1 MKKKLAL
8 IMLMLCLGLAGFAQ
22 KTSMETE
29 KEVYDKLNRLANR
42 FCKCLVDIGSTES
55 GLSEN
60 ERIYMKDSVV
70 PTLFIKYK
78 QRIMKLTGGKY
89 GTMER
94 EKPMWQYFD
103 ALLEQSKAVLNT
115 TRKYEIVP
123 EIITNKDG
131 IVWKTDT
138 VHEDGTIQE
147 YATIILHQTYTLRYG
162 RSTDPG
168 WKTHIEVDHKEIKVI
183 RLIED
188 GDIKYGLGDV
198 TRIERME
205 TINR

>member
-89 GTMER
+89 GTIVR
-94 EKPMWQYFD
+94 EKKMQEYFE
-103 ALLEQSKAVLNT
+103 ALKKQSEDEFNT

-131 IVWKTDT
+131 IVWKKDT
-138 VHEDGTIQE
+138 IHADGTIQE
-147 YATIILHQTYTLRYG
+147 YATIILHQTYSLRYG
-162 RSTDPG
+162 RSTDRG

-183 RLIED
+183 RIIED

-198 TRIERME
+198 TKIERME